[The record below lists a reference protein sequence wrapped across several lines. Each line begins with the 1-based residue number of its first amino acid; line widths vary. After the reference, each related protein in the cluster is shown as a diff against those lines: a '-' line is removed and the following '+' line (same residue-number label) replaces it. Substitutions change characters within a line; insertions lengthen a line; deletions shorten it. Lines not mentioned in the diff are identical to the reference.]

1 MGQVAKAGHETQ
13 LCQRPLI
20 EESNTCVIMMKHP
33 QLQYRS
39 EFNVYK
45 IDFDD
50 ITCITLHL
58 SDTKWKVSAVEVEK

>member
-1 MGQVAKAGHETQ
+1 MGRVANAGHETQ
-13 LCQRPLI
+13 LCQKPLI

-33 QLQYRS
+33 QLQYCS
-39 EFNVYK
+39 DFNVYK